1 MNLNNNWSKKLNS
14 LSEIP
19 QGNYEGYYWKS
30 DCENPI
36 IIDSNFNY
44 IETQNNS
51 FIIEGMLW
59 DNDQNISIMIM
70 HTGQYHISQY
80 NIKELPDTF
89 DKYYIAHK
97 IEGVKKLKFK
107 QIWLPEPDPLC
118 DGMDVLK
125 LKAIVFTGFK
135 KNSHG

>member
-19 QGNYEGYYWKS
+19 HGKYEGYYWMSNDKKA
-30 DCENPI
+30 I
-36 IIDSNFNY
+36 IIDGNFDFTK
-44 IETQNNS
+44 IQNNP

-70 HTGQYHISQY
+70 HTGQYNISQY
-80 NIKELPDTF
+80 NIKELPNTF
-89 DKYYIAHK
+89 DKCYLAHG
-97 IEGVKKLKFK
+97 IDGVKKVKFK
-107 QIWLPEPDPLC
+107 QIWLPEPDPFC
-118 DGMDVLK
+118 NDMDVLK

-135 KNSHG
+135 TNSHG